1 MKKYQ
6 VTKFYYGI
14 YICGLVFILLND
26 GICAIAIIEGIQ
38 NQVLL
43 TSENMII
50 AIVLEVIGLLGLVF
64 CIYLIFFDL
73 PTAKFSVNSQGITM
87 YIRRRE
93 YCFLWN
99 EFVDYGFTDVSVE
112 AGADT
117 YWVYFSKEM
126 LSYSQKQKFL
136 SKTRRDNSRIAYF
149 QYQKSIFDEVIS
161 FLPTPMQKTLKTEES
176 LIALNLR
183 EKLFNK

>member
-14 YICGLVFILLND
+14 YICGLVFILFND
-26 GICAIAIIEGIQ
+26 AICAIAIIEGIQ
-38 NQVLL
+38 NHVPL
-43 TSENMII
+43 TSENVII
-50 AIVLEVIGLLGLVF
+50 PIILEVIGHIGLIF
-64 CIYLIFFDL
+64 CIYFIFFDL
-73 PTAKFSVNSQGITM
+73 PTAKFSVDLQGITM
-87 YIRRRE
+87 YIRRKE
-93 YCFLWN
+93 YRFLWS
-99 EFVDYGFTDVSVE
+99 ECVDYGFTDISIE

-126 LSYSQKQKFL
+126 LSHDQKRKFL
-136 SKTRRDNSRIAYF
+136 SKTRKDNSRVAYF

-161 FLPTPMQKTLKTEES
+161 FLPTPMQETLKTEES
-176 LIALNLR
+176 LIEMNLR

>member
-14 YICGLVFILLND
+14 YICGLAFILFND

-38 NQVLL
+38 NHVPL
-43 TSENMII
+43 TSVNVII
-50 AIVLEVIGLLGLVF
+50 PIVLEVIGLVGLVF

>member
-14 YICGLVFILLND
+14 YICGLAFILFGD
-26 GICAIAIIEGIQ
+26 VICATAIIEGIH
-38 NQVLL
+38 NQVPL
-43 TSENMII
+43 TSENIMIPMI
-50 AIVLEVIGLLGLVF
+50 LEVIGLIGFIF

-99 EFVDYGFTDVSVE
+99 EFVDYGFIDVSVE

-117 YWVYFSKEM
+117 YWIYFSKEM

-136 SKTRRDNSRIAYF
+136 SKTRKDNSRIAYF
-149 QYQKSIFDEVIS
+149 QYQKAVFDEVIS
-161 FLPTPMQKTLKTEES
+161 FLPMPMQKALKTEES